1 MSTSRQRRRI
11 SKGRIVED
19 GIEVIA
25 VIGGQIVDDRRIR
38 LELVGNRFASARSIF
53 FVDIGAVRVE
63 SEPIGQSQTRARL
76 EWGRNIICVESGG
89 WVVGGVNQGISEGG
103 MRQRWIGL

>member
-1 MSTSRQRRRI
+1 
-11 SKGRIVED
+11 
-19 GIEVIA
+19 VIT

-38 LELVGNRFASARSIF
+38 LELVGNRSASACSIF

-63 SEPIGQSQTRARL
+63 SESVGQSQARARL

-89 WVVGGVNQGISEGG
+89 WVVGRVNQGVSEGG
-103 MRQRWIGL
+103 MRQRWNGL